1 MLTRL
6 IVDFAYVL
14 KRSGHYRNTK
24 RFFYNL
30 LENPESRLKSYFD
43 IFMICLVLL
52 SVFLLIYEVDRQFTK
67 VEMLF
72 ENVLITLFIIEYLLR
87 VWLYNDVHKIILQHY
102 ENSRYLDCPF
112 RLGKVTRLILAKKIE
127 YIFTPLAVIDL
138 LAILPSYRSLRVLRG
153 LLIFRLFK
161 LFRYFNSLTVF
172 SEILISKRFEL
183 YTLAIFLG
191 FLVFIGSTGIYLFEH
206 PTNSKEVSNLFD
218 AVYWSI
224 VTVSSVGYGD
234 IAPQTTGGRLVA
246 MALILTGLGILSFF
260 ISIIVTAFSDKMHD
274 LRENR
279 TYAGLKRYESF
290 VIICGFGRVG
300 RHIAMQLEKHR
311 QHFVV
316 IDNKEVNALKARKLG
331 YFVIQ
336 ADASKNEVLINAGI
350 KNKAIAVLCT
360 TGDDVVNVYIT
371 LTSRYLNP
379 AIRIIS
385 RANNQDNVK
394 KLYQAGADNVIQP
407 FEIAGM
413 VVAEYIGQPVAF
425 EAILGIIREEKE
437 FIMETLC
444 VYSGSIIDGMKIS
457 EIDFEKRKLML
468 VGVISANPVHQK
480 HKNSYKLKNQHFYFN
495 PEQYFVLRAGDLL
508 VVLGREI
515 GIDYF
520 RDQIEQSRLKNGRRR

>member
-6 IVDFAYVL
+6 IVNFAYFL
-14 KRSGHYRNTK
+14 KASQRYRKTK
-24 RFFYNL
+24 HFFYNL
-30 LENPESRLKSYFD
+30 LENPDSKIKSKFD
-43 IFMICLVLL
+43 VVMICLVLF
-52 SVFLLIYEVDRQFTK
+52 SVFLLIYEVNTQFTRI
-67 VEMLF
+67 EMLF
-72 ENVLITLFIIEYLLR
+72 EQILIALFIIEYLLR
-87 VWLYNDVHKIILQHY
+87 AWLYNDVHNIILEYY
-102 ENSRYLDCPF
+102 EKAVYLNSPF
-112 RLGKVTRLILAKKIE
+112 LLSKVARLILAKKIE

-138 LAILPSYRSLRVLRG
+138 LAILPSYRPIRILRV

-161 LFRYFNSLTVF
+161 LFRYFNGLKIFVEVLNT
-172 SEILISKRFEL
+172 KRFEL
-183 YTLAIFLG
+183 YSLAIFLG

-206 PTNSKEVSNLFD
+206 PTNSAQISNLFD

-246 MALILTGLGILSFF
+246 MALILTGLGLLSFL
-260 ISIIVTAFSDKMHD
+260 ISIIVSAFSDKMQD

-279 TYAGLKRYESF
+279 TYAELTRYPSF

-300 RHIAMQLEKHR
+300 QHIAMQLEKHQQR
-311 QHFVV
+311 FVV
-316 IDNKEVNALKARKLG
+316 IDNNETNALKGRRLG
-331 YFVIQ
+331 YLVIH

-350 KNKAIAVLCT
+350 KNRATAVLCT

-379 AIRIIS
+379 DIRIIS
-385 RANNQDNVK
+385 RANKQDNVK

-407 FEIAGM
+407 FEIAAM
-413 VVAEYIGQPVAF
+413 AVAEYIGQPVAF

-444 VYSGSIIDGMKIS
+444 VHSGSLIDGMNIS
-457 EIDFEKRKLML
+457 EVDCQSRKLML
-468 VGVISANPVHQK
+468 IGVISANPVHRK
-480 HKNSYKLKNQHFYFN
+480 HKNSYKLKNEHFYFN
-495 PEQYFVLRAGDLL
+495 PEPYFALQAGDLL

-520 RDQIEQSRLKNGRRR
+520 RDQIEKSRLQNGRRR